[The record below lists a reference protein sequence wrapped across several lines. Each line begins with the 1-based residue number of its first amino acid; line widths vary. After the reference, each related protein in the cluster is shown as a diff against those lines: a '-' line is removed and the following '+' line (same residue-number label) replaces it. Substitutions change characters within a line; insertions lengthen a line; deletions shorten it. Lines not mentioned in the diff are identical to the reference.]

1 MFKWDDFMK
10 LKNNFFYTIRE
21 DVRDEESTSG
31 KLLVRSGMIKKNSN
45 GIYMYTPLGLKVIQ
59 NIENIVRNEMN
70 KSGALEVCMPM
81 MIPEEIYV
89 NSGRRSIF
97 GDNMFTLKDRYSR
110 PYALGPIHEELFVE
124 MAKVQI
130 KSYKDMPFNL
140 Y

>member
-1 MFKWDDFMK
+1 MK

-110 PYALGPIHEELFVE
+110 PYA
-124 MAKVQI
+124 
-130 KSYKDMPFNL
+130 
-140 Y
+140 